1 MDSRKPLSA
10 QTFSCGKLELR
21 IEIGESYGNMT
32 CCETMRRLVLYSL
45 LFSFAAG
52 TMLASEPSGP
62 HLAWVRDLDR
72 AYYLAKRDKKF
83 IIADLYTD
91 WCTWC
96 RVMEYQT
103 YGDPGIVK
111 DLGPRYV
118 WLRLNAETEEDGV
131 EAQRR
136 FKISGYPA
144 TVIVEPEEGLYEK
157 TQGFL
162 SPEQFRQMVTHHG
175 RTLGEVI
182 DLRNRVRKHPE
193 ETQSKLK
200 LADEYLQRR
209 NYRRAEGIY
218 RALIEQDGQKKGV
231 DECYYW
237 LALSLANQGKEGQAV
252 RYLNQMRER
261 FPNSEF
267 AANAMGLQGEIHL
280 NLGEDRK
287 AARVWGEYLK
297 RFPEH
302 QMAERIRWRLKSMRE

>member
-1 MDSRKPLSA
+1 MQMK
-10 QTFSCGKLELR
+10 
-21 IEIGESYGNMT
+21 
-32 CCETMRRLVLYSL
+32 RLVLYCFL
-45 LFSFAAG
+45 PVFLAV
-52 TMLASEPSGP
+52 TLLASNSSGP
-62 HLAWVRDLDR
+62 HLTWVRNLDK
-72 AYYLAKRDKKF
+72 AYYLAKRDKKL

-96 RVMEYQT
+96 RVMEHQT
-103 YGDPGIVK
+103 YGDPAIAK

-118 WLRLNAETEEDGV
+118 WLRLNAETEEDGI

-136 FKISGYPA
+136 FQIYGYPA

-162 SPEQFRQMVTHHG
+162 SPEQFRQMLAHYSQ
-175 RTLGEVI
+175 TLGEVI

-193 ETQSKLK
+193 ETELKLK
-200 LADEYLQRR
+200 LADEYLERR
-209 NYRRAEGIY
+209 SYERAEVLY
-218 RALIEQDGQKKGV
+218 RALIEQDRWKKGV

-237 LALSLANQGKEGQAV
+237 LALSLANQGKKGQAV
-252 RYLNQMRER
+252 RCLNQMRNR

-280 NLGEDRK
+280 KLGEERK
-287 AARVWGEYLK
+287 ASRVWSEYLK

-302 QMAERIRWRLKSMRE
+302 EMAERILWRLRSIGSEQP